1 VTADPVGR
9 AAGGSKLAR
18 TLVGDLGAAVGTTV
32 RVCGLVTELGGD
44 DRCRVAWLS
53 DVTGV
58 LQLVHRPSPSVD
70 LVAGI
75 LATVGLGS
83 AVEVVGQVVAVSEAD
98 AGAQLEVTEI
108 DVVGPAVGELPV
120 DDTSALNDRLDWRF
134 VDLRRRPNRLIFEVQ
149 TTAEEAMRAH
159 WHERGFI
166 EVHTPKFRPT
176 PNQSGIELF
185 TVGYFDRSAYLA
197 QSPQFSKQM
206 AMAAGFDRIFEV
218 GPAFRAQPD
227 ATSRHATEFTSV
239 DVEMSW
245 IDSHEEVMAFE
256 EAWLQRVIQAV
267 ADAHGDEIRQCFGVD
282 VVVPEVPFPRLTL
295 AEAHEIL
302 AAAGHQVSGRK
313 EGDLD
318 PEGERIVAASVAERT
333 GHEFVFLTEYP
344 EWVRAFYH
352 MRLEH
357 DSSRDK
363 SFDLLWKGLEI
374 TTGAQREH
382 RYDRLVAQAQVKGIS
397 SEIVGYYLD
406 FFKFG
411 CPPHGGFGLGLT
423 RFLMSL
429 LGIDDVREVTFLHR
443 GPDRLQP

>member
-1 VTADPVGR
+1 MTPSHPR
-9 AAGGSKLAR
+9 TLAR
-18 TLVGDLGAAVGTTV
+18 DLGPAVGTTV
-32 RVCGLVTELGGD
+32 RVCGLVEELGGD
-44 DRCRVAWLS
+44 EVCRSARLR
-53 DVTGV
+53 DATGTV
-58 LQLVHRPSPSVD
+58 HLVHRPTAGVD
-70 LVAGI
+70 TMAAV
-75 LATVGLGS
+75 LASVGLGS
-83 AVEVVGQVVAVSEAD
+83 AVEAVGEVVG
-98 AGAQLEVTEI
+98 AGEGDDGLCLELTEL

-120 DDTSALNDRLDWRF
+120 DEASPLTERLDWRF
-134 VDLRRRPNRLIFEVQ
+134 VDLRHRRNRLIFEVQ
-149 TTAEEAMRAH
+149 TTAERAMRDH
-159 WHERGFI
+159 WHEHGFV
-166 EVHTPKFRPT
+166 ELHTPKFRPT

-239 DVEMSW
+239 DVELSW
-245 IDSHEEVMAFE
+245 IESHEDVMAFE
-256 EAWLQRVIQAV
+256 ETWLRRVIQAV
-267 ADAHGDEIRQCFGVD
+267 ADAHGDEVKQCFGVD

-302 AAAGHQVSGRK
+302 AVAGHHVSGRK

-318 PEGERIVAASVAERT
+318 PEGERIVAADVAERT

-382 RYDRLVAQAQVKGIS
+382 RYDRLAAQAQVKGVS
-397 SEIVGYYLD
+397 TDIVGYYLD
-406 FFKFG
+406 FFKYG

-423 RFLMSL
+423 RFLMSI
-429 LGIDDVREVTFLHR
+429 LGVDDVREVTFLHR

>member
-1 VTADPVGR
+1 MTKR
-9 AAGGSKLAR
+9 AR
-18 TLVGDLGAAVGTTV
+18 TLVRDLGSAVGSTV
-32 RVCGLVTELGGD
+32 RVCGLLTEIGGD
-44 DRCRVAWLS
+44 DACREARLR
-53 DVTGV
+53 DVTGD
-58 LQLVHRPSPSVD
+58 LSLVHRPAPGIYA
-70 LVAGI
+70 VAGT
-75 LATVGLGS
+75 LATIGLGS
-83 AVEVVGQVVAVSEAD
+83 AVEVVGEVVVGTG
-98 AGAQLEVTEI
+98 AGAEVYLDVTELA
-108 DVVGPAVGELPV
+108 VVGPAVGQLPIEEA
-120 DDTSALNDRLDWRF
+120 SALKDRLDWRF

-149 TTAEEAMRAH
+149 TTAERAMRAY
-159 WHERGFI
+159 WHEHGFV
-166 EVHTPKFRPT
+166 ELHTPKFRPT

-206 AMAAGFDRIFEV
+206 AMAAGFDRVFEV

-245 IDSHEEVMAFE
+245 IESHEEVMAFE
-256 EAWLQRVIQAV
+256 EGWLQHVIAAV
-267 ADAHGDEIRQCFGVD
+267 ADAHGDEIKRWFGVD
-282 VVVPEVPFPRLTL
+282 VVVPDVPFPRVTL
-295 AEAHEIL
+295 AEAHEIV
-302 AAAGHQVSGRK
+302 AVAGHQVSGRR

-318 PEGERIVAASVAERT
+318 PEGERIVAATVAERT
-333 GHEFVFLTEYP
+333 GHELVFLTEYP
-344 EWVRAFYH
+344 ERVRAFYH

-357 DSSRDK
+357 DTSRDK

-382 RYDRLVAQAQVKGIS
+382 RYDRLVAQARVKGIS

-429 LGIDDVREVTFLHR
+429 LGVDDVREVTFLHR

>member
-1 VTADPVGR
+1 MTTAYPR
-9 AAGGSKLAR
+9 TLAR
-18 TLVGDLGAAVGTTV
+18 DLGPAVGTTV
-32 RVCGLVTELGGD
+32 R
-44 DRCRVAWLS
+44 A
-53 DVTGV
+53 
-58 LQLVHRPSPSVD
+58 
-70 LVAGI
+70 
-75 LATVGLGS
+75 VG
-83 AVEVVGQVVAVSEAD
+83 EVVGAGEAD
-98 AGAQLEVTEI
+98 DGLCLELTEL
-108 DVVGPAVGELPV
+108 DVVGPAVGKLPV
-120 DDTSALNDRLDWRF
+120 DEASSLTERLDWRF
-134 VDLRRRPNRLIFEVQ
+134 IDLRRRRNRLIFEVQ
-149 TTAEEAMRAH
+149 TTAERAMRDH
-159 WHERGFI
+159 WHEHGFV
-166 EVHTPKFRPT
+166 ELHTPKFRPT

-245 IDSHEEVMAFE
+245 IESHEDVMAFE
-256 EAWLQRVIQAV
+256 ETWLRRVIQAV
-267 ADAHGDEIRQCFGVD
+267 ADAHGDEVKQCFGVD

-295 AEAHEIL
+295 AEAHDIL
-302 AAAGHQVSGRK
+302 AVAGHHVSGRK

-318 PEGERIVAASVAERT
+318 PEGERIVAAHVAERT
-333 GHEFVFLTEYP
+333 GHELVFLTEYP

-382 RYDRLVAQAQVKGIS
+382 RYDRLAAQAQVKGVS
-397 SEIVGYYLD
+397 TDIVGYYLD
-406 FFKFG
+406 FFKYG

-423 RFLMSL
+423 RFLMSV
-429 LGIDDVREVTFLHR
+429 LGVDDVREVTYLHR

>member
-1 VTADPVGR
+1 M
-9 AAGGSKLAR
+9 
-18 TLVGDLGAAVGTTV
+18 VGDLVSAGGAIV
-32 RVCGLVTELGGD
+32 RVCGLVEELGGD
-44 DRCRVAWLS
+44 EAGRTARLR

-58 LQLVHRPSPSVD
+58 VDLVHRATDGVD
-70 LVAGI
+70 TMAAV
-75 LATVGLGS
+75 LASVGLGS
-83 AVEVVGQVVAVSEAD
+83 AVEAVGRVVDGEESH
-98 AGAQLEVTEI
+98 GGPCLQLVDL

-120 DDTSALNDRLDWRF
+120 DEASPLNERLDWRF
-134 VDLRRRPNRLIFEVQ
+134 VDLRHRRNRLIFEVQ
-149 TTAEEAMRAH
+149 TTAERAMRDH
-159 WHERGFI
+159 WHEHGFI
-166 EVHTPKFRPT
+166 ELHTPKFRPT

-185 TVGYFDRSAYLA
+185 TVGYFERSAYLA

-206 AMAAGFDRIFEV
+206 AMAAGFDRVFEV

-245 IDSHEEVMAFE
+245 IESHEDVMAFE
-256 EAWLQRVIQAV
+256 EVWLRRVIEAV
-267 ADAHGDEIRQCFGVD
+267 AVAHGDEVKQCFGVD

-295 AEAHEIL
+295 AQAHEIL
-302 AAAGHQVSGRK
+302 AAAGHRVSGRK

-318 PEGERIVAASVAERT
+318 PEGERIVAAKVAERT

-382 RYDRLVAQAQVKGIS
+382 RYDRLAAQAQVKGIS

-423 RFLMSL
+423 RFLMSI
-429 LGIDDVREVTFLHR
+429 LGVDDVREVTFLHR

>member
-1 VTADPVGR
+1 MVG
-9 AAGGSKLAR
+9 GLGS
-18 TLVGDLGAAVGTTV
+18 AVGTEV
-32 RVCGLVTELGGD
+32 RVCGLVEELGGD
-44 DRCRVAWLS
+44 ETCRTARLR
-53 DVTGV
+53 DVTGAV
-58 LQLVHRPSPSVD
+58 RLVHRPSHGVD
-70 LVAGI
+70 TMAGV
-75 LATVGLGS
+75 LASVGLGS
-83 AVEVVGQVVAVSEAD
+83 AVEAVGEVVVAGEGGEGLCLVLVD
-98 AGAQLEVTEI
+98 L
-108 DVVGPAVGELPV
+108 DVVGPAVGALPV
-120 DDTSALNDRLDWRF
+120 DEASPLNERLDWRF
-134 VDLRRRPNRLIFEVQ
+134 VDLRHRRNRLIFEVQ
-149 TTAEEAMRAH
+149 TTAERAMREH
-159 WHERGFI
+159 WHEHGFV
-166 EVHTPKFRPT
+166 ELHTPKFRPT

-206 AMAAGFDRIFEV
+206 AMAAGFDRVFEV
-218 GPAFRAQPD
+218 GPAFRAQPE

-245 IDSHEEVMAFE
+245 IDSHEDVMAFE
-256 EAWLQRVIQAV
+256 ENWLRRVIQAV
-267 ADAHGDEIRQCFGVD
+267 ADAHGDEVKECFGVD

-302 AAAGHQVSGRK
+302 AVAGHRVRGRK

-318 PEGERIVAASVAERT
+318 PEGERIVAAEVAGRT
-333 GHEFVFLTEYP
+333 GHELVFLTEYP

-357 DSSRDK
+357 DPSRDT

-382 RYDRLVAQAQVKGIS
+382 RYDRLAAQAEAKGIS
-397 SEIVGYYLD
+397 SDIVGYYLD
-406 FFKFG
+406 FFRFG

-423 RFLMSL
+423 RFLMSI
-429 LGIDDVREVTFLHR
+429 LGLDDVREVTFLHR

>member
-1 VTADPVGR
+1 MVG
-9 AAGGSKLAR
+9 GLGS
-18 TLVGDLGAAVGTTV
+18 AVGTTV
-32 RVCGLVTELGGD
+32 RVCGLIEELGGD
-44 DRCRVAWLS
+44 EACRTARLC
-53 DVTGV
+53 DVTGAV
-58 LQLVHRPSPSVD
+58 SLVHRPTDGVD
-70 LVAGI
+70 TMAAVL
-75 LATVGLGS
+75 TSVGLGS
-83 AVEVVGQVVAVSEAD
+83 AVEAVGRVVDVEEAP
-98 AGAQLEVTEI
+98 GGLCLQLVDL
-108 DVVGPAVGELPV
+108 DVIGPAVGELPV
-120 DDTSALNDRLDWRF
+120 DEASPLNERLDWRF
-134 VDLRRRPNRLIFEVQ
+134 VDLRQRRNRLIFEVQ
-149 TTAEEAMRAH
+149 TTAERAMREHWQAH
-159 WHERGFI
+159 GFI
-166 EVHTPKFRPT
+166 ELHTPKFRPT

-185 TVGYFDRSAYLA
+185 TVGYFERSAYLA

-206 AMAAGFDRIFEV
+206 AMAAGFDRVFEV

-245 IDSHEEVMAFE
+245 IDSHEDVMAFE
-256 EAWLQRVIQAV
+256 EVWLRRVIEAV
-267 ADAHGDEIRQCFGVD
+267 AGAHGDEVKRCFGVD

-318 PEGERIVAASVAERT
+318 PEGERIVAAKVAERT

-382 RYDRLVAQAQVKGIS
+382 RYDRLAAQAQLKGIS

-423 RFLMSL
+423 RFLMSI
-429 LGIDDVREVTFLHR
+429 LGVDDVREVTFLHR

>member
-1 VTADPVGR
+1 MT
-9 AAGGSKLAR
+9 KLAR
-18 TLVGDLGAAVGTTV
+18 TMARDLGAAVGNTV
-32 RVCGLVTELGGD
+32 RMCGLID
-44 DRCRVAWLS
+44 DLS
-53 DVTGV
+53 DDDGHRRARLRDVTGEV
-58 LQLVHRPSPSVD
+58 RLFRGRSGSSDPI
-70 LVAGI
+70 AAI
-75 LATVGLGS
+75 LAAVGLGS
-83 AVEVVGQVVAVSEAD
+83 AVEAVGQVMAGGEAGPE
-98 AGAQLEVTEI
+98 AGFHLDVTAL
-108 DVVGPAVGELPV
+108 DVVGPAVGKLPV
-120 DDTSALNDRLDWRF
+120 DRFSALSDRLDWRF
-134 VDLRRRPNRLIFEVQ
+134 VDLRRPRNRLIFEVQ
-149 TTAEEAMRAH
+149 TTAEEAMRGY
-159 WHERGFI
+159 WHEHGFV
-166 EVHTPKFRPT
+166 ELHTPKFRPT

-185 TVGYFDRSAYLA
+185 TVGYFDRAAYLA

-227 ATSRHATEFTSV
+227 ATSRHATEFTSI

-245 IDSHEEVMAFE
+245 IESHEDVMAFE
-256 EAWLQRVIQAV
+256 EGWLHRVIQAV
-267 ADAHGDEIRQCFGVD
+267 ADAHGADVKRLFGVD

-302 AAAGHQVSGRK
+302 AVAGHRVTGRK
-313 EGDLD
+313 DGDLD
-318 PEGERIVAASVAERT
+318 PEGERIVAAAVAERT
-333 GHEFVFLTEYP
+333 GHELVFLTEYP

-357 DSSRDK
+357 DPSRDK

-382 RYDRLVAQAQVKGIS
+382 RYDRLVAQALAKGIS
-397 SEIVGYYLD
+397 MDLVGYYLD

-429 LGIDDVREVTFLHR
+429 LGVDDVREVTFLHR